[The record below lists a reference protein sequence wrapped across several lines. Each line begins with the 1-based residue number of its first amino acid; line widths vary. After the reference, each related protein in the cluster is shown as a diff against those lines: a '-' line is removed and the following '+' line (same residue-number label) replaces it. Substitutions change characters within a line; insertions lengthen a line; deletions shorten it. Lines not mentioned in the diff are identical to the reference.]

1 MTEAA
6 ELRFRLDKW
15 LWAAR
20 FFKTRALAAE
30 AIDSGKVH
38 VDGQRVKTAKEVKI
52 GMKLRIRRGSEEIEI
67 VVRGLSLQR
76 RGAPEAALLYDE
88 TDESRQRRE
97 YAAATGAAEHARREH
112 GAGRPTK
119 RQLRD
124 IKRFTGNY

>member
-1 MTEAA
+1 MTVTAG
-6 ELRFRLDKW
+6 LKFRLDKW

-38 VDGQRVKTAKEVKI
+38 ADGQRVKTAKEVRI
-52 GMKLRIRRGSEEIEI
+52 GMQLRIRRGSEEIEI

-76 RGAPEAALLYDE
+76 RGAPEAALLYAE
-88 TDESRQRRE
+88 THESRQRRE
-97 YAAATGAAEHARREH
+97 HAAATGAAEHARREH